1 MFLYTVELLARV
13 DKKLGIEI
21 ELDFYRKVLSSK
33 ETESQHRV
41 GSCDVVD
48 SDSNSSSVNG
58 HGSISLP
65 PPESHVG
72 PKNGTPSSAPCSIP
86 CGVRQR
92 RRLRRFR
99 QELEAAAVWLKR
111 EKVTN
116 ALTNQAAFGARLLET
131 GTHRNPNNRTNS
143 TGSSS
148 SGSSSGR
155 VDDKGRGRVS
165 EPSQSVA
172 SIVSDVLKYAQVTA
186 LHVRRL
192 SEVVFG

>member
-33 ETESQHRV
+33 EAESQHRV
-41 GSCDVVD
+41 GSSDVVD
-48 SDSNSSSVNG
+48 SDSSSSSVNGHG

-65 PPESHVG
+65 PQESHVG
-72 PKNGTPSSAPCSIP
+72 PKNGTPSAAPCSIP

-111 EKVTN
+111 DKVTN

-131 GTHRNPNNRTNS
+131 GTHRNTNNRTNS
-143 TGSSS
+143 SSS
-148 SGSSSGR
+148 SSSSSR

-165 EPSQSVA
+165 EPTQSVA
-172 SIVSDVLKYAQVTA
+172 SIVSDALKYAQVTA

-192 SEVVFG
+192 AEIVFG